1 MKYRV
6 TISDRKY
13 RRTVEADSGKD
24 AVRAAVGLRLYSLQ
38 EDYYLPGGGG
48 AWRVNVAVSRPR
60 NGFTPVREINAYV
73 EVMGN

>member
-13 RRTVEADSGKD
+13 RRTVEACTAKG
-24 AVRAAVGLRLYSLQ
+24 AVMLAVGSRLYSLQ

-48 AWRVNVAVSRPR
+48 AWRVSVAVSRPR
-60 NGFTPVREINAYV
+60 NGFTPVREIRAYV
-73 EVMGN
+73 EVMSN